1 LTLTFR
7 EVRALPQRSQRYRV
21 SVGAGLLL
29 EVDPAGGKYWL
40 WRHCFP
46 PPWTADGRICASGP
60 IQGPRSKPPATSAM
74 SRNVFSMKTE
84 SIPVLPREVFAA
96 CLKGLQLPVL
106 VAVACVV
113 RAPACGIRSLCPGLV
128 CWGSLDHHSRLT
140 QATHPRPLRPGEPGG
155 AGRHRGGPAPLSGSE
170 ARSWLKLAGG
180 SHSCS
185 SQHPRPA
192 TRFAAGSPA
201 GDPAVT

>member
-1 LTLTFR
+1 MASTG
-7 EVRALPQRSQRYRV
+7 S
-21 SVGAGLLL
+21 
-29 EVDPAGGKYWL
+29 GGTAS
-40 WRHCFP
+40 R
-46 PPWTADGRICASGP
+46 PPWTADARICASGP
-60 IQGPRSKPPATSAM
+60 IPGPRSKPPATSAM

-201 GDPAVT
+201 GFPTGDPAGSPAVTRKKISSGGRSSTSSWIRSL